1 MGDGS
6 TILTRREARH
16 LLARSG
22 FGALPDEAARITGL
36 PRAEAVDELLNFRPD
51 RFHLRGD
58 DLGHAGNSWA
68 RYMLRRRSLR
78 PLVKARLRLRHSRH
92 ALQEKLVVFW
102 HDHFA
107 STIGHAPGTAQQNL
121 LFRQHCAG
129 NFRDLVKAINK
140 NPLMMTYLGTVRNLA
155 NEPNENYARELMELF
170 TLGPN
175 DFAGNPNYDQEDIVQ
190 IARAF
195 TGWSIRAEDLSAF
208 LYDVAH
214 DYQDRFPQRGPKVIF
229 RNRGVFGAA
238 GRSFTMQGEGPQE
251 IDVVTD
257 ILFEHRDSDGHNTAA
272 RFIAHKLFQYFAH
285 AAPPA
290 AVIDE
295 IIATSGFATSFEL
308 RTLLRALFLHD
319 AFYATAGL
327 ASDGAPKSVKWP
339 VDYVISTL
347 RLLRVEGETRY
358 QYLAGNTQ
366 FAVQIRTAIG
376 SMGQVLLRPPSV
388 FGWDWEEAWLTTGR
402 ILARFSFA
410 MGVCLTRGSGRSR
423 LDLSRLVPLELS
435 APAAIVDALTER
447 FGIAEDLSAA
457 DRQAFIDYLA
467 APLDLNDPEERNR
480 KLAGLVNLILVCPAY
495 QVH

>member
-6 TILTRREARH
+6 TILTRRAARH

-22 FGALPDEAARITGL
+22 FGALPDEVERITGL
-36 PRAEAVDELLNFRPD
+36 SRAEAVDELLNFRPD

-58 DLGHAGNSWA
+58 DLGSVGNSWV
-68 RYMLRRRSLR
+68 RYMIRRRSLR
-78 PLVKARLRLRHSRH
+78 PRVKARLRLRHSRH

-121 LFRQHCAG
+121 LFRRHCAG
-129 NFRDLVKAINK
+129 NFRDFIKAINK

-155 NEPNENYARELMELF
+155 REPNENYARELMELF
-170 TLGPN
+170 TLGPK
-175 DFAGNPNYDQEDIVQ
+175 DFAGNANYEQEDIVQ

-208 LYDVAH
+208 LYDLVH
-214 DYQDRFPQRGPKVIF
+214 DYEASFPARGPKVIF
-229 RNRGVFGAA
+229 RSRGGFGPG
-238 GRSFTMQGEGPQE
+238 GRAFTEQGEGPAE

-272 RFIAHKLFQYFAH
+272 RFITQKLFQYFAY
-285 AAPPA
+285 ANPSAD
-290 AVIDE
+290 VIDAIVAE
-295 IIATSGFATSFEL
+295 SGFATSFEL
-308 RTLLRALFLHD
+308 RGLLRALFLHD
-319 AFYATAGL
+319 EFYATAGQ
-327 ASDGAPKSVKWP
+327 ASEGAPKSVKWP

-358 QYLAGNTQ
+358 QYLTGDTNL
-366 FAVQIRTAIG
+366 AVQIRAAIG
-376 SMGQVLLRPPSV
+376 AMGQSLLRPPSV

-410 MGVCLTRGSGRSR
+410 MGVCLTRGAGRYR

-435 APAAIVDALTER
+435 APDAIVDALVEHL
-447 FGIAEDLSAA
+447 GIAEDLSAV
-457 DRQAFIDYLA
+457 DRQALIDYLGG
-467 APLDLNDPEERNR
+467 PLDLTNPDDRNR